1 MKQQLIEFK
10 VETDNWKIILEDL
23 NIPLSIMDSSTGK
36 KISKKADQLNNTVN
50 HMDLADS
57 YKILHFITAESI
69 FFLITPRIFSK
80 EDYMLGH
87 KMSQ

>member
-1 MKQQLIEFK
+1 MKQHLTEFK

-23 NIPLSIMDSSTGK
+23 NIPLSIMDSSTGR
-36 KISKKADQLNNTVN
+36 KISKKADQLTNTVN

-69 FFLITPRIFSK
+69 FFLIAPRIFSRK
-80 EDYMLGH
+80 DQMLGH
-87 KMSQ
+87 KTSP